1 MLSALVYTPHS
12 FIRRHLP
19 RFERGLTALGLAG
32 LVYMLL
38 DSLPVFPPFW
48 DGVIVAAV
56 CLTTFTSP
64 FMGYSLATL
73 AAFYPISTISIYLA
87 VLFIAIAILAMRPLS
102 QHLGATILV
111 LAAPWL
117 GGYSLGWVIP
127 LLGGLW
133 WGATGGSW
141 IGALAA
147 FWGLLATGMAGLT
160 PDWLVIAGRMSLM
173 PGILERFAGADSL
186 ETLGLLLYPLAP
198 DTTVLLY
205 NLLQIGLWGLV
216 GTLAGNLN
224 DRPEVQHHRP
234 WGGALIALV
243 GGFVLFGAH
252 FALALWLAQPVT
264 ATLHTGF
271 WLMAAATSGV
281 ITAALEMV
289 QDFFEHPLPRLG
301 WKKPRPGGATAPKP
315 IPAPEPVIP
324 PTHFQPFQKENKQ
337 SKEDLIQLELD
348 EE

>member
-1 MLSALVYTPHS
+1 MLSILFYTPHS

-32 LVYMLL
+32 LMYVLL
-38 DSLPVFPPFW
+38 TSLPVFPPFW

-64 FMGYSLATL
+64 FMGYSLAAL

-87 VLFIAIAILAMRPLS
+87 VIFIAMAILAMRPLS

-111 LAAPWL
+111 LSAPLL
-117 GGYSLGWVIP
+117 GSYSLGWVIP

-133 WGATGGSW
+133 WGAAGGSW

-160 PDWLVIAGRMSLM
+160 PDWLVIAGRMPLM
-173 PGILERFAGADSL
+173 PAVLDRFAGADSL
-186 ETLGLLLYPLAP
+186 ETLGLLIYPLAP
-198 DTTVLLY
+198 DTTILLY
-205 NLLQIGLWGLV
+205 NLLQIAIWGLV
-216 GTLAGNLN
+216 GTGAGNLN
-224 DRPEVQHHRP
+224 DRPDIQNRRP
-234 WGGALIALV
+234 WGGALIAIV

-252 FALALWLAQPVT
+252 YSLALWLAQPVT
-264 ATLHTGF
+264 QTLHTAF

-281 ITAALEMV
+281 IAAALEMG
-289 QDFFEHPLPRLG
+289 QDFFEHPLPRLD
-301 WKKPRPGGATAPKP
+301 WKKPRAGGT
-315 IPAPEPVIP
+315 PASEPAAGPEPVSP
-324 PTHFQPFQKENKQ
+324 PTHFQPFQKEKNKA
-337 SKEDLIQLELD
+337 KEDLIQLELD